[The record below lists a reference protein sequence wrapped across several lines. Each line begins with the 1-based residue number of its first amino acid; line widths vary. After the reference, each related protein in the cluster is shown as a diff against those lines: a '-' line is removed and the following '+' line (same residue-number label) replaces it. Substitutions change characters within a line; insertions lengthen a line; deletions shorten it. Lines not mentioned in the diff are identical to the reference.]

1 MIAFRVTG
9 WLEFAFN
16 VICVRNLLLASD
28 EKTIISLGLGRGLN
42 VLIDVMV
49 ACLFGT
55 ILILIDL
62 TKF

>member
-1 MIAFRVTG
+1 
-9 WLEFAFN
+9 
-16 VICVRNLLLASD
+16 
-28 EKTIISLGLGRGLN
+28 LN

>member
-9 WLEFAFN
+9 WLEFASN

-28 EKTIISLGLGRGLN
+28 EIRIISLGLGRGLN

-49 ACLFGT
+49 ACLSGT
-55 ILILIDL
+55 YLILIDL
-62 TKF
+62 TK